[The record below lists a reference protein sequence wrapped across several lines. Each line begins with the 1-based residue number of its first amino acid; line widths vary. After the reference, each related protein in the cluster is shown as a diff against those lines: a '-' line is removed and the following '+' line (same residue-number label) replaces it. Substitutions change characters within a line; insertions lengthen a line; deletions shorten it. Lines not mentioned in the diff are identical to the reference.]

1 MATHHGLDLGP
12 DRDLDALPL
21 RERKKIQTGVRI
33 FRAAIG
39 LFIERGFDQVSVAE
53 IAAAAEVS
61 KMTVFNYF
69 PTKEDLVLGPMEQHL
84 DEPARVVRDR
94 APGTSAV
101 TALREHF
108 LAALERRDPATGLS
122 DDPVV
127 LDVIRLIH
135 ATPALALRATA
146 AFDRRAQRLLA
157 DELRDQDPAHDELTA
172 RVAAAQL
179 LAVRLTLITGNHLRM
194 LAGERAADALPG
206 ALDEARRAF
215 ATVEHGLGTYCA
227 GPARG
232 SADPA

>member
-21 RERKKIQTGVRI
+21 RERKKIQTGGRI
-33 FRAAIG
+33 FRTAIG
-39 LFIERGFDQVSVAE
+39 LFVERGFDQVSVAE

-69 PTKEDLVLGPMEQHL
+69 PTKEDLVLGPVEQHL

-108 LAALERRDPATGLS
+108 LAALERLDPATGLN
-122 DDPVV
+122 DDAVV

-135 ATPALALRATA
+135 ATPSLALRATS
-146 AFDRRAQRLLA
+146 AFDRRAQSLLA
-157 DELRDQDPAHDELTA
+157 DELRRQDPAHDELTA

-179 LAVRLTLITGNHLRM
+179 LAVRLTLIAGNHLRM
-194 LAGERAADALPG
+194 LADERAADALPG

-215 ATVEHGLGTYCA
+215 AVVEHGLGTYCA
-227 GPARG
+227 GPARPG
-232 SADPA
+232 AGAA

>member
-21 RERKKIQTGVRI
+21 RERKKIQTGIRI

-39 LFIERGFDQVSVAE
+39 LFAERGFDQVSVAQ
-53 IAAAAEVS
+53 IAAAADVS

-69 PTKEDLVLGPMEQHL
+69 PTKEDLVMGPMEQHL

-101 TALREHF
+101 AALREHF
-108 LAALERRDPATGLS
+108 LAALERRDPATGLN
-122 DDPVV
+122 DDQVV

-135 ATPALALRATA
+135 NTPALALRATA
-146 AFDRRAQRLLA
+146 AFDPHARTLLA
-157 DELRDQDPAHDELTA
+157 AELLAQDPAHDELLA

-179 LAVRLTLITGNHLRM
+179 LAVRLTLIGGNHHRM
-194 LAGERAADALPG
+194 LSGERAEDALPA

-215 ATVEHGLGTYCA
+215 AAVEHGLGAYGA
-227 GPARG
+227 RPA
-232 SADPA
+232 